1 MIRKKKWIFVQWY
14 RYYPIPRFFL
24 SKISQST
31 MNILL
36 TYFSPVVYI
45 TLSSYWYNVLSFSA
59 WTVIQNISYLLL
71 TVHVLI
77 FTNRWMLATYLI
89 IWTIDPANKSTNK
102 LIHLRTAEG
111 AVWVAQVWNQ
121 ILVGLN
127 PLPGVLSGH
136 IGKKGIQSCHFL
148 AIIER
153 YTEIKHRGGK
163 DALKALNLYS
173 FNIYITRDLLMSFNS
188 SWTQP

>member
-1 MIRKKKWIFVQWY
+1 
-14 RYYPIPRFFL
+14 
-24 SKISQST
+24 

-36 TYFSPVVYI
+36 TYFSSVVYI
-45 TLSSYWYNVLSFSA
+45 TLSSYWYNALSFSA
-59 WTVIQNISYLLL
+59 WTVIQNKTYLLL

-77 FTNRWMLATYLI
+77 FTNRWMLTTYLI
-89 IWTIDPANKSTNK
+89 IGTIDPANKSTDK

-111 AVWVAQVWNQ
+111 AVWVAQVRNQ

-148 AIIER
+148 ANIKR

-173 FNIYITRDLLMSFNS
+173 F
-188 SWTQP
+188 